1 VASPLPS
8 AVIPPHVTPPSKP
21 VSHRL
26 LSCAVHHRAAGYIFR
41 DAAIDLI
48 SSTLRPLQS
57 VLRTNMSA
65 DPTKVIRTSAR
76 SPSLAPPPPPSCT
89 ATASGLSL
97 CHGTQHPFIC
107 FFICCEILLYIPQA
121 SMSPC
126 CTRTKT
132 RDRGAR
138 SSRPPWTATSTPS
151 PVRAFPVTVH
161 LSLY

>member
-21 VSHRL
+21 VSIVFYPV
-26 LSCAVHHRAAGYIFR
+26 LSITERPATYSETQP
-41 DAAIDLI
+41 LI
-48 SSTLRPLQS
+48 SSPLLSAPLQP

-151 PVRAFPVTVH
+151 PVRAFPVAVH
-161 LSLY
+161 RSLY